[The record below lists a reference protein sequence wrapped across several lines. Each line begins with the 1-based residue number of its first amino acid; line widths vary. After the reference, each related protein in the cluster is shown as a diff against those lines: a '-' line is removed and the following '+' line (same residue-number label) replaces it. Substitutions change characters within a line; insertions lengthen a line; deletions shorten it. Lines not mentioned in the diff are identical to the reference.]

1 MYVHL
6 SERLILNLV
15 VKLHW
20 CLLLNVRPCSDVAS
34 KSPWNTTATDWAEP
48 GGQSKLKPCWVVKC
62 SVESRC
68 SWWTTRQK
76 RSWHH
81 MGTCVG
87 PTDTGELP
95 RSRPPSFRTTA
106 SMLKGERWP
115 YFTSTG
121 TLQNFPVLYIC
132 QAQLPLKMV
141 VDKSNWQEK
150 PSKTSFLCLNP
161 ELLSGK
167 RIFSKAS
174 SRRSGLSQT
183 PLSNPG
189 ECLGKGLTLLL
200 HTSANL
206 TEPNPDKACLRDSGN
221 YPRTAFQSSGL
232 CLLTWDTSPSTF

>member
-1 MYVHL
+1 MTWQVSHPETQMQQTGH
-6 SERLILNLV
+6 SQEA
-15 VKLHW
+15 K
-20 CLLLNVRPCSDVAS
+20 AS
-34 KSPWNTTATDWAEP
+34 WSPVGWSSALWNPDAA
-48 GGQSKLKPCWVVKC
+48 GGQDKKEAGTTWAHVWVPQTL
-62 SVESRC
+62 ESC
-68 SWWTTRQK
+68 HDHS
-76 RSWHH
+76 H
-81 MGTCVG
+81 
-87 PTDTGELP
+87 LP
-95 RSRPPSFRTTA
+95 FPTTA

-132 QAQLPLKMV
+132 QAQLPLKVV

-150 PSKTSFLCLNP
+150 QSKTSFLCLNP

-174 SRRSGLSQT
+174 SKRSGLSQT

-189 ECLGKGLTLLL
+189 ECSGKGLTLLL
-200 HTSANL
+200 DTSANL

-232 CLLTWDTSPSTF
+232 CLLTWDTSPSTFWEEG